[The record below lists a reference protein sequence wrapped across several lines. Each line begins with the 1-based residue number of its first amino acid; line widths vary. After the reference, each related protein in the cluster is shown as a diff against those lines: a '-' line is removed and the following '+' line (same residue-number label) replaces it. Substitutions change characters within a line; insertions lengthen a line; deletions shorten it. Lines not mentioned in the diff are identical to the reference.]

1 MNRSTRVAARA
12 QRSGSNVSTHNVKA
26 SLDHV
31 WLLARQDLV
40 DRHRENAL
48 GAAWLVIQP
57 LTFVVLFS
65 TVFSHFMRARLGAD
79 TSPYLYTVYLIGG
92 LLTWNLFA
100 NIVSRL
106 APVYG
111 AKAHLIRKISVDL
124 WVMPLHIVLAE
135 WVVYGITMTFF
146 AVFLLIIGYPI
157 GVQWLLLPV
166 VAVLLSALAYGLG
179 IVLGTLDVF
188 IPDIKNV
195 LNILLQFGFWLTP
208 VVYLATIL
216 PPWAIR
222 SLHFSPVFWAV
233 DAVHGIVVWHRCPP
247 LKTFVALA
255 GVAAASL
262 LASRWLLGRLQTAMR
277 DML

>member
-12 QRSGSNVSTHNVKA
+12 QQSGSNVSTHSVKA

-31 WLLARQDLV
+31 WLLSRQDLV

-135 WVVYGITMTFF
+135 WVVYGITMSFF
-146 AVFLLIIGYPI
+146 AVFLLIIGYPVS
-157 GVQWLLLPV
+157 VQWLLLPV
-166 VAVLLSALAYGLG
+166 VALLLSGLAYGLG

-208 VVYLATIL
+208 IVYLATIL
-216 PPWAIR
+216 PPWAMR
-222 SLHFSPVFWAV
+222 GLHFSPVFWAV
-233 DAVHGIVVWHRCPP
+233 DAVHDIVVWHRCPP

-262 LASRWLLGRLQTAMR
+262 LASRWLLARLQPAIR